1 MKTANQHA
9 KEIFN
14 RIASKTQLRLT
25 IKKRVAKISL
35 SLVLLGVIVPAIVYS
50 SAGLRG
56 RNAPPPLDFI
66 QESDPSLPSNEREE
80 ILP

>member
-14 RIASKTQLRLT
+14 RIAYQTKTRLA
-25 IKKRVAKISL
+25 IKKRVAKVGLALAL
-35 SLVLLGVIVPAIVYS
+35 SSVIVPAIVYS

-56 RNAPPPLDFI
+56 RNAPPSHDFI